1 MDFDIWLDKLNQMGV
16 FAPLDALR
24 RHIDAAPHGIS
35 TEEAETVQL
44 AERVWVTR
52 NTGGDIFSII

>member
-1 MDFDIWLDKLNQMGV
+1 MDFDTWLDKLNQLGV

-24 RHIDAAPHGIS
+24 AHIDAAPRGTS
-35 TEEAETVQL
+35 KEETETVQL
-44 AERVWVTR
+44 AERVWIAR